1 MDGIGNENPESPK
14 RPNVIEKTPC
24 DPWIIL
30 SHQLRFGPWVRPGLT
45 YKENPVINLG
55 FAWKK
60 FQKYSPKNH
69 GLMLI
74 SHGYKVNK
82 YIKQIQETGKKQSP
96 FLHPQSPS
104 PKKISRHQPL
114 ALWCCD
120 PESPTLTWHFLH
132 GKQWQSSHLSMRIS
146 SQLGLIVWLVNWEII
161 PFQIGLL
168 GSIGKMRQSQNLQ
181 GMIFPIRVDML
192 IWWIF
197 CGF

>member
-1 MDGIGNENPESPK
+1 MDGMGNENPGSPK
-14 RPNVIEKTPC
+14 RANVIEKTPC

-60 FQKYSPKNH
+60 FQKYYPKNP

-96 FLHPQSPS
+96 FPS
-104 PKKISRHQPL
+104 PTISFTQKNLPAPTSC
-114 ALWCCD
+114 ALMLWSWVANFD
-120 PESPTLTWHFLH
+120 MAFFAWKT
-132 GKQWQSSHLSMRIS
+132 MA
-146 SQLGLIVWLVNWEII
+146 II
-161 PFQIGLL
+161 PSFHENI
-168 GSIGKMRQSQNLQ
+168 I
-181 GMIFPIRVDML
+181 PIRVDCL
-192 IWWIF
+192 I
-197 CGF
+197 G